1 MFIACPHCHEL
12 VATRPQSRQS
22 PELCPRCGGA
32 LQMPPDAETT
42 APAMPVTPS
51 FASLLRGTETAAADP
66 PPAQA
71 TGPDTAASAKPETG
85 TETETETESP
95 APAPLSVPVAQA
107 PARTAGS
114 DADETQTGAV
124 PKAETESEP
133 PSPPADADT
142 ATGQAT
148 ASGAEPADDGADA
161 LASGEEGAAPSA
173 VVTPL
178 AGQTATRSRGPSFTR
193 SQRTT
198 QVQTATAKGQWWV
211 LGALS
216 LLLLIQVLLADRA
229 RLAMN
234 ASWRPL
240 LVSMCGVLRC
250 SLPPWREPEAF
261 VMLSRDV
268 RPVIGAP
275 GTLQA
280 QASFRNDARWP
291 QPWPVLLLTLKD
303 ADGRT
308 LGARA
313 LLPAEY
319 LDASVDGSEIAA
331 GQSAQ
336 VAVRI
341 REPSANVVAYS
352 FDFR

>member
-12 VATRPQSRQS
+12 VATHPQPRQS
-22 PELCPRCGGA
+22 PELCPRCGGS
-32 LQMPPDAETT
+32 LQMPVSAETT

-51 FASLLRGTETAAADP
+51 FVSLLRGTETPAADP
-66 PPAQA
+66 QPAPATEPAAAPPIGPA
-71 TGPDTAASAKPETG
+71 TDI
-85 TETETETESP
+85 ESP
-95 APAPLSVPVAQA
+95 ADASAPMAVAPADAAVSANDESQTGTAPEAKAESEPSLPSPPTDTDTDEAAVSGAQSASASEAPQA
-107 PARTAGS
+107 PAAS
-114 DADETQTGAV
+114 E
-124 PKAETESEP
+124 ES
-133 PSPPADADT
+133 T
-142 ATGQAT
+142 
-148 ASGAEPADDGADA
+148 
-161 LASGEEGAAPSA
+161 APS
-173 VVTPL
+173 VTVTPV
-178 AGQTATRSRGPSFTR
+178 ASQTAPRPRGPSFTG

-198 QVQTATAKGQWWV
+198 QVQTGTAKGQWWL

-216 LLLLIQVLLADRA
+216 LLLVVQVLLADRA
-229 RLAMN
+229 RLAMD
-234 ASWRPL
+234 AGWRPL
-240 LVSMCGVLRC
+240 LMSMCGVLRC

-319 LDASVDGSEIAA
+319 LDTSADGSEIAA

-341 REPSANVVAYS
+341 REPSTNVVAYS

>member
-12 VATRPQSRQS
+12 VAPHPQSRQP

-32 LQMPPDAETT
+32 LQMPASDENT
-42 APAMPVTPS
+42 APAMPVAPS
-51 FASLLRGTETAAADP
+51 FASLLRGTEAPAAAP
-66 PPAQA
+66 PPTQVAGSAIEPSAEVGPPVEEA
-71 TGPDTAASAKPETG
+71 TPPASTTDAPAAAASADTESEAGTAPEATAASAPL
-85 TETETETESP
+85 SP
-95 APAPLSVPVAQA
+95 AAS
-107 PARTAGS
+107 AGML
-114 DADETQTGAV
+114 ADETALSSEPRASASVDAATGAHGD
-124 PKAETESEP
+124 E
-133 PSPPADADT
+133 
-142 ATGQAT
+142 GT
-148 ASGAEPADDGADA
+148 ASSVIVAPV
-161 LASGEEGAAPSA
+161 ASQAAA
-173 VVTPL
+173 
-178 AGQTATRSRGPSFTR
+178 RSRGPSFVR

-198 QVQTATAKGQWWV
+198 AVQTGTAKGPWWL
-211 LGALS
+211 LGALT
-216 LLLLIQVLLADRA
+216 LLLAIQVLLADRA
-229 RLAMN
+229 RLAMD
-234 ASWRPL
+234 AGWRPL
-240 LVSMCGVLRC
+240 LMSMCGVLRC

-268 RPVIGAP
+268 RPVAEAP

-319 LDASVDGSEIAA
+319 LDASVDSSEIAA